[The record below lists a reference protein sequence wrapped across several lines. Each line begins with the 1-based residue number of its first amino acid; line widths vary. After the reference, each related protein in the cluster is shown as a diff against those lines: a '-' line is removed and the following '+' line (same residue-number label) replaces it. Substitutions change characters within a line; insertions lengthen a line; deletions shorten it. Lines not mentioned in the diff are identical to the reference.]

1 MRKVYYKYN
10 PKTQAYDRIYPTFK
24 HRVITALRRFFANAG
39 VAAVIFV
46 ILIMIFGLPS
56 EKELKSENSRLLSQY
71 KLMSRELDNALAV
84 LEDIR
89 MRDDNLYRV
98 MFNADP
104 IPEDVRQFDFAG
116 TARYDSLESM
126 DNARLVIAT
135 TAKLDLLKR
144 QLYVQSNSFDEIVQ
158 MYRGKDEMYKC
169 IPAIQ
174 PVANKNLKQ
183 MASGYGNRID
193 PIYGTVRYHAGMD
206 FSAAVGTD
214 IYATGDGTVEDAGWE
229 SGYGNCVV
237 IDHGYGYKTRY
248 AHMSRIGV
256 RRGEKVIRGQVIGE
270 VGNTGKSTGPHL
282 HYEVIVKGRT
292 VNPVNYYYMD
302 LTPEEYDEMIKV
314 AETRGNMMD

>member
-89 MRDDNLYRV
+89 MRDDNLSRV

-256 RRGEKVIRGQVIGE
+256 RRGEKVIRGQVIGA